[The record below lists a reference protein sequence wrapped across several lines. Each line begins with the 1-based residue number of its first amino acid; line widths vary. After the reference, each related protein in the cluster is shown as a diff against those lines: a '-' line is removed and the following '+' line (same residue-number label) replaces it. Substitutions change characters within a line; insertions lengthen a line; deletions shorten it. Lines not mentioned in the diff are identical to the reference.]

1 MIAWRYAQ
9 NNLVMEIIL
18 KFIKEVIVGLFGKLV
33 SSIINRSNEPKGVEP
48 QNEIQTLAISNDTG
62 EHLQKTNTSSNYS
75 QQLAERL
82 SSSMNMMQLNHKKLT
97 HSKICDSLNYESVS
111 KVEGYFLGRAEAPRE
126 FLESYCNFY
135 GIDYQWIRHG
145 EKNPFELLSF
155 HASRAMEYRDKIL
168 DLGTSSIFYI
178 RSKSENGDSGIVLK
192 LSEFKY
198 IVLPSTFHISS
209 YVGGEGGKQIV
220 SFYELIKSL
229 TSNFS
234 FFHTFGLV
242 LPEDEF
248 NQLFSGKIYPGKIFE
263 SNSLCLHWW
272 DDLLDIYHK
281 FPISKNYENMYG
293 EEFIKA
299 QDIIR
304 RALEQQESA

>member
-1 MIAWRYAQ
+1 MEIFLNFIKDVILGLLGKLFSFIIKRSNASQNVESQ
-9 NNLVMEIIL
+9 NNVQAPA
-18 KFIKEVIVGLFGKLV
+18 
-33 SSIINRSNEPKGVEP
+33 IN
-48 QNEIQTLAISNDTG
+48 NDTEG
-62 EHLQKTNTSSNYS
+62 SILQKAREPSNYA

-97 HSKICDSLNYESVS
+97 YSKICDSLNYDTVS
-111 KVEGYFLGRAEAPRE
+111 KIEDCFSGRAEAPKE
-126 FLESYCNFY
+126 FLKAYCNYY

-155 HASRAMEYRDKIL
+155 HASRAIEYRDTIL
-168 DLGTSSIFYI
+168 DLGTKSLFYI

-209 YVGGEGGKQIV
+209 HVGGEGRKQIV

-234 FFHTFGLV
+234 FLHTFGLV

-248 NQLFSGKIYPGKIFE
+248 NQLFSGRIYAGKVFE
-263 SNSLCLHWW
+263 TNSLCLHWW
-272 DDLLDIYHK
+272 DDLLDVCHK
-281 FPISKNYENMYG
+281 LPIAKNYENMYG
-293 EEFIKA
+293 VEFIKA
-299 QDIIR
+299 QNIIKR
-304 RALEQQESA
+304 FLEERKSA